1 MPAGPPHTGAR
12 GSVAAAAA
20 GAKRSAADPREQA
33 LLAAQRL
40 AGGGLDAHLRQLARG
55 GQAAEIDDLVVPR
68 APAQLL
74 GVRARGS
81 LHEHLER
88 APHEALGALARTA
101 LHDLHQALHA
111 LDLERMRYALVHAR
125 RLRAPARGEDERE
138 GSVVADLL
146 DDLQR
151 LAEVILALA
160 GKADDDVGRQRRV
173 RDVLA
178 DQRHAV
184 QIPLAVIRAPH
195 RLEDARAARLQRQV
209 DVLAYARQLGVR
221 ADHVLAHVL
230 GMGARIADALDP

>member
-74 GVRARGS
+74 GVHARGA

-88 APHEALGALARTA
+88 ATPQALGALALPTLHNLHEA
-101 LHDLHQALHA
+101 LHPIDLT
-111 LDLERMRYALVHAR
+111 R
-125 RLRAPARGEDERE
+125 RR
-138 GSVVADLL
+138 
-146 DDLQR
+146 
-151 LAEVILALA
+151 
-160 GKADDDVGRQRRV
+160 
-173 RDVLA
+173 
-178 DQRHAV
+178 
-184 QIPLAVIRAPH
+184 
-195 RLEDARAARLQRQV
+195 
-209 DVLAYARQLGVR
+209 
-221 ADHVLAHVL
+221 
-230 GMGARIADALDP
+230 